1 MTLRAI
7 EIVESCLNF
16 SAGVAK
22 NDSTSRMFAPP
33 AAPNPAARRC
43 KYSASLAFASPL
55 RSRYSEF
62 LTLSILRVKNSLP
75 LTVFTQLQRREASRL
90 E

>member
-1 MTLRAI
+1 MTLRAL

-16 SAGVAK
+16 FAGDAK
-22 NDSTSRMFAPP
+22 N
-33 AAPNPAARRC
+33 ARRC

-62 LTLSILRVKNSLP
+62 LTLSILLVKNSLP

>member
-22 NDSTSRMFAPP
+22 NDSASRMFAPP
-33 AAPNPAARRC
+33 AAQTRCAAMQIFGIPRIRIT
-43 KYSASLAFASPL
+43 ASLS
-55 RSRYSEF
+55 
-62 LTLSILRVKNSLP
+62 
-75 LTVFTQLQRREASRL
+75 LQRISNTQHPSR
-90 E
+90 

>member
-16 SAGVAK
+16 FAGVAK
-22 NDSTSRMFAPP
+22 TIRQVECLRRPRRK
-33 AAPNPAARRC
+33 PAARRC

>member
-16 SAGVAK
+16 FAGVAK

-33 AAPNPAARRC
+33 AAQTRCAAMQI
-43 KYSASLAFASPL
+43 
-55 RSRYSEF
+55 
-62 LTLSILRVKNSLP
+62 LSILRVKNSLP

>member
-16 SAGVAK
+16 FANAMK
-22 NDSTSRMFAPP
+22 TIRRSRMFASQ
-33 AAPNPAARRC
+33 APQTRFA
-43 KYSASLAFASPL
+43 KMQTLGILAFASPL
-55 RSRYSEF
+55 RSRYSES

>member
-1 MTLRAI
+1 MKCRKLPQLFRWRYEKRFGKSECLRR
-7 EIVESCLNF
+7 
-16 SAGVAK
+16 K
-22 NDSTSRMFAPP
+22 RRK
-33 AAPNPAARRC
+33 PAARYC
-43 KYSASLAFASPL
+43 KYSASLAFALPL
-55 RSRYSEF
+55 RSRCSEF

>member
-16 SAGVAK
+16 FAGVAK
-22 NDSTSRMFAPP
+22 NDSIKSNVCVTG
-33 AAPNPAARRC
+33 AAN
-43 KYSASLAFASPL
+43 PL
-55 RSRYSEF
+55 RSRYSES
-62 LTLSILRVKNSLP
+62 LTLSILRVKNSLS

>member
-16 SAGVAK
+16 FVNAMKMIRQG
-22 NDSTSRMFAPP
+22 RMFASHCRKP
-33 AAPNPAARRC
+33 ASRQC
-43 KYSASLAFASPL
+43 EHSASLAFAFPL

>member
-33 AAPNPAARRC
+33 AAQTRFAKTQTLGIPRIRI
-43 KYSASLAFASPL
+43 SAPL
-55 RSRYSEF
+55 S
-62 LTLSILRVKNSLP
+62 
-75 LTVFTQLQRREASRL
+75 LQRISNTRHPSR
-90 E
+90 

>member
-16 SAGVAK
+16 FVNAMK
-22 NDSTSRMFAPP
+22 TIRQSRMFASQ
-33 AAPNPAARRC
+33 APQTR
-43 KYSASLAFASPL
+43 FAKMQ
-55 RSRYSEF
+55 
-62 LTLSILRVKNSLP
+62 TLSILRVKNSLP

>member
-16 SAGVAK
+16 FANAMK
-22 NDSTSRMFAPP
+22 TIRRSRMFASQ
-33 AAPNPAARRC
+33 APQTR
-43 KYSASLAFASPL
+43 FAKMK
-55 RSRYSEF
+55 
-62 LTLSILRVKNSLP
+62 TLSILRVKNSLP

>member
-7 EIVESCLNF
+7 EIVERCLNF
-16 SAGVAK
+16 FVSVSK
-22 NDSTSRMFAPP
+22 NDSTKSNVCVAG
-33 AAPNPAARRC
+33 AAN
-43 KYSASLAFASPL
+43 PL

>member
-7 EIVESCLNF
+7 EIVERCLNF
-16 SAGVAK
+16 FRKRIEKRFDKAECLRRGRRKPA
-22 NDSTSRMFAPP
+22 SRQ
-33 AAPNPAARRC
+33 C
-43 KYSASLAFASPL
+43 KHSASLAFALPL

>member
-16 SAGVAK
+16 FAMK
-22 NDSTSRMFAPP
+22 TIRRSRMFASQ
-33 AAPNPAARRC
+33 APQTR
-43 KYSASLAFASPL
+43 FAKMQ
-55 RSRYSEF
+55 
-62 LTLSILRVKNSLP
+62 TLSILRVKNSLP

>member
-16 SAGVAK
+16 FAGVAK

-33 AAPNPAARRC
+33 AAQTRCAAMQILGIPRIGIPRIRIT
-43 KYSASLAFASPL
+43 ASLS
-55 RSRYSEF
+55 
-62 LTLSILRVKNSLP
+62 
-75 LTVFTQLQRREASRL
+75 LQRISNTQHPSR
-90 E
+90 